1 MKKYII
7 LIALILSMSLVYGT
21 SRFSI
26 TMGETTY
33 NNPEYKEI
41 IMDYFQSKTDKNIE
55 NVSIEVIRAS
65 EVNRIS
71 EEVTGKVYDSDQ
83 IFSCAMVDLD
93 HDNFTIDV
101 DQSKIKVATSQMYSN
116 ALKSAGIEKGYVVVS
131 SPFTSS
137 GEAALIGIFKSY
149 ETIVGAQIPDEV
161 KKAALKEMYLQT
173 RLADETGESGDTIA
187 QLINQVKNKTET
199 ENINDTQKIKDVV
212 IEVSNNLNIDLTSTQ
227 ITDISEV
234 IANSQKAKEL
244 NTGFKEKLEKL
255 TGGAEPENQLY
266 SWLQSRYDYLIS
278 LLST

>member
-1 MKKYII
+1 MKKYIL
-7 LIALILSMSLVYGT
+7 LIVLILSMSLVYGS

-33 NNPEYKEI
+33 NNPKYKEI

-55 NVSIEVIRAS
+55 NASIDVIRAS

-71 EEVTGKVYDSDQ
+71 EEVTGSVYDSDQ

-93 HDNFTIDV
+93 HDNLTVIV
-101 DQSKIKVATSQMYSN
+101 DQSKIRLATSQMYSN

-137 GEAALIGIFKSY
+137 GEAALTGIFKSY

-187 QLINQVKNKTET
+187 QLISQVKNKTES
-199 ENINDTQKIKDVV
+199 ENINDTQRIKNVV

-227 ITDISEV
+227 IADISEV
-234 IANSQKAKEL
+234 IANSQKARGL
-244 NTGFKEKLEKL
+244 SAGFREKLEKL
-255 TGGAEPENQLY
+255 SGGAEPENQLY
-266 SWLQSRYDYLIS
+266 SWLQSRYNYLIS